1 MLSLIRDPTGLN
13 SPLPWPKYTQN
24 AQKYL
29 WIAPT
34 FAVKDNF
41 FALPVAFW
49 NQYLPQLAASVTQA
63 TPASTNTTIA
73 VTQNSHSLESTYMIA
88 TFVLSAIAGLL
99 LVISFILIWKVNR
112 GKCIYVK

>member
-13 SPLPWPKYTQN
+13 SPLPWPQYTQN
-24 AQKYL
+24 AQKYF

-34 FAVKDNF
+34 LAVKNNF
-41 FALPVAFW
+41 FALRIAFW
-49 NQYLPQLAASVTQA
+49 NQYLPQLAAITTQT
-63 TPASTNTTIA
+63 TPTPTNATTI
-73 VTQNSHSLESTYMIA
+73 TQNSHSLESTYMIA